1 MGLKVITEKGPVTV
15 YANEKTTQN
24 GGKFTTY
31 CISVASKDQNG
42 NWVNGFIDCQFKKA
56 DVEKITNKCKI
67 NISNSFYTVNEYNG
81 KKYLKLFVLDFE
93 VAEDGEKPQAA
104 PTPSSDEF
112 LNIPD
117 GLEGEL
123 PF

>member
-1 MGLKVITEKGPVTV
+1 MSLKVITEKGPVTV

-31 CISVASKDQNG
+31 SISVASKDQNG
-42 NWVNGFIDCQFKKA
+42 NWVNGFLDCQFKKA

-93 VAEDGEKPQAA
+93 VAEDGEKPQVVNADD
-104 PTPSSDEF
+104 SF
-112 LNIPD
+112 MNIPD

>member
-56 DVEKITNKCKI
+56 DVDKITNKCKI

-93 VAEDGEKPQAA
+93 VAEDGEKPQDA
-104 PTPSSDEF
+104 PAPSRDMGF
-112 LNIPD
+112 MNID
-117 GLEGEL
+117 TDMDSL